1 MSLYPL
7 QLLTYSS
14 HYRNLKPFSIPP
26 PSLTMK
32 DRPLSSCGAVYVPPH
47 QRLRSV
53 ITVPS
58 AVSPQPGSFRP
69 TAIDQKPNPNSLKS
83 YACLPPQQ
91 QPVRLQHKRS
101 SQFDEVSEEGGDIE
115 LTPYQVG
122 ETRLSVAFWSLINV
136 RILCFPLG
144 MHYIGTQLKC
154 LNEQRI
160 SIRWRE

>member
-7 QLLTYSS
+7 QFFTVSS
-14 HYRNLKPFSIPP
+14 HYRNLRTSSISP

-58 AVSPQPGSFRP
+58 AVSPQPGSLRP
-69 TAIDQKPNPNSLKS
+69 TAIDQKRNPNILKS
-83 YACLPPQQ
+83 YPCLPPPQ

-115 LTPYQVG
+115 LMPYQVG
-122 ETRLSVAFWSLINV
+122 ETRLSVVFWSLINDS
-136 RILCFPLG
+136 ILSSPLG

-154 LNEQRI
+154 LNE
-160 SIRWRE
+160 

>member
-7 QLLTYSS
+7 HFFTYSS

-58 AVSPQPGSFRP
+58 AVSPQPGGLRP
-69 TAIDQKPNPNSLKS
+69 TAIDQKPNPNTLKS
-83 YACLPPQQ
+83 YLPPQQQIQQ

-101 SQFDEVSEEGGDIE
+101 SEFDEVSVEGSACDIE

-122 ETRLSVAFWSLINV
+122 ETRLSVAL
-136 RILCFPLG
+136 
-144 MHYIGTQLKC
+144 
-154 LNEQRI
+154 
-160 SIRWRE
+160 